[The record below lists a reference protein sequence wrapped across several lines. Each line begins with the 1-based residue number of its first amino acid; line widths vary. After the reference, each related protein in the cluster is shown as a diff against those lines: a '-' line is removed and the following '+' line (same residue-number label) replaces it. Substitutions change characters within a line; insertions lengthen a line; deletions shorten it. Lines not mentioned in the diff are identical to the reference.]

1 MKLSL
6 KHLILSVALISV
18 IFTLCNS
25 TLSGYRI
32 SQKTLIEN
40 TLETNRVYAQ
50 KLASTT
56 EVFFKMT
63 LQTLELSSKN
73 ISLYMR
79 SDEFK
84 PKLFQEADR
93 LKNQT
98 NTFNSVVIVAANGE
112 ILAAS
117 PQTLDIVGKSL
128 DSTGGQQALNGK
140 RPLIS
145 KPYLSITGRLIIFI
159 SYPIF
164 EEDGK
169 YLGLIGGTLYL
180 KEENILSEILGEHFY
195 KDGSYVY
202 VVDEDG
208 RIIYHQMQ
216 ERINDHVPQ
225 NPVVQKLLKKES
237 GSIRVTNTQNVDML
251 AGYAYIPAV
260 GWGVVS
266 QRPTAVSLAPTTDMM
281 KEMIMKSLPY
291 LLLSLILISLISKV
305 IAQPLQKLAFFTES
319 STQNNQDE
327 SLKKVRAWYYEAI
340 QLKKAL
346 TYSLGFFHDKVDYF
360 TYQSKTDPLTKLTNR
375 RTLDE
380 ETQKWAEN
388 GTPFSIIILDIDH
401 FKRVNDTFGHTK
413 GDEVLKFLAEQMRE
427 VSREEDI
434 CCRYGGEEFVLL
446 LHDLNSDEAFQVA
459 EKLRKKVESTVSPCG
474 DIITISSGIASYPV
488 CTTNL
493 SVLFEMA
500 DLFLYEAKNTGRN
513 KSVASLGN
521 HQLPSVSADAIR

>member
-18 IFTLCNS
+18 IFTLCSS

-50 KLASTT
+50 KLANTT

-63 LQTLELSSKN
+63 LQTLELSSKS

-79 SDEFK
+79 SDESK
-84 PKLFQEADR
+84 TKLLQEADR

-98 NTFNSVVIVAANGE
+98 DTFNSVVIVAANGE
-112 ILAAS
+112 ILASS
-117 PQTLDIVGKSL
+117 PQTLDVVGKLL

-140 RPLIS
+140 SPLIS
-145 KPYLSITGRLIIFI
+145 KPYVSITGRLIIFI
-159 SYPIF
+159 SHPIF
-164 EEDGK
+164 DEDGK
-169 YLGLIGGTLYL
+169 YLGLVGGSLYL
-180 KEENILSEILGEHFY
+180 KEENILNKILGEHFY

-208 RIIYHQMQ
+208 RIIYNQMQ
-216 ERINDHVPQ
+216 DRINDRVPQ
-225 NPVVQKLLKKES
+225 NPVVQQLMKRES
-237 GSIRVTNTQNVDML
+237 GSARIINTRNVDML

-266 QRPTAVSLAPTTDMM
+266 QRPTNATLAPTTDMM
-281 KEMIMKSLPY
+281 NEMIMKSLPY
-291 LLLSLILISLISKV
+291 LLLSLILILFISRV
-305 IAQPLQKLAFFTES
+305 IARPLQKLAYFTES

-327 SLKKVRAWYYEAI
+327 SLNKVRVWYYEAI
-340 QLKKAL
+340 QLKRAL

-360 TYQSKTDPLTKLTNR
+360 AYQSKTDPLTKLTNR

-380 ETQKWAEN
+380 ETQKWVEN
-388 GTPFSIIILDIDH
+388 GVPFSIIILDIDH
-401 FKRVNDTFGHTK
+401 FKRVNDTFGHIK
-413 GDEVLKFLAEQMRE
+413 GDEVLKFLGEQMRE

-434 CCRYGGEEFVLL
+434 CCRFGGEEFVLL
-446 LHDLNSDEAFQVA
+446 LRNMNNDEAYQVA

-474 DIITISSGIASYPV
+474 DIITISLGIASYPV

-500 DLFLYEAKNTGRN
+500 DQCLYEAKNTGRN

-521 HQLPSVSADAIR
+521 HKF